1 MKSSGLATIVVLGV
15 LCLSFFRLQGS
26 GNVAAHSSDDSK
38 PPSLV
43 AEQLI
48 ALEKKLPEAQ
58 KEHDRDFYRSTLTED
73 FISIGTD
80 GKTHPK
86 DEILGDLP
94 STELAEYRPYDIRV
108 VQLNDGA
115 ALVTYDAIIRMV
127 HYDDETPRYQH
138 ISSIWVR
145 QGDQWKLKFQQA
157 TAAR

>member
-1 MKSSGLATIVVLGV
+1 MKSSRLATFVVLAV
-15 LCLSFFRLQGS
+15 LCVSFFRLQGS
-26 GNVAAHSSDDSK
+26 GTVAAHPSDQSK
-38 PPSLV
+38 PPSPL

-58 KEHDRDFYRSTLTED
+58 KKHDRDFYRNTLTED

-80 GKTHPK
+80 GSPHPK

-94 STELAEYRPYDIRV
+94 STELAEHRLYDIRV

-115 ALVTYDAIIRMV
+115 AVVTYDAIIRMV

-157 TAAR
+157 TATR